1 MSEVKLDVKWGKLV
15 RKAAWK
21 LVSLNCLDAILA
33 PFEYPSSSCSVAAF
47 VEGGPRVCHALV
59 GRWMAP
65 ETIGCD

>member
-1 MSEVKLDVKWGKLV
+1 MSKVKLDVKWGKLV

-33 PFEYPSSSCSVAAF
+33 PFEYHSSSCSVAAL
-47 VEGGPRVCHALV
+47 EGGPRVCRALV

-65 ETIGCD
+65 EPIGRD